1 MTNTMQLLSD
11 SDLDAVT
18 GGAAPALSFNI
29 GKIGDVLI
37 GNVSTGNIN
46 TGVALG
52 RGANSGVVIA
62 AGINPVG

>member
-18 GGAAPALSFNI
+18 GGAGQGLSFNI

-37 GNVSTGNIN
+37 GNVSTGNVR
-46 TGVALG
+46 TGPALG